1 MLLPVTNQQLFDELT
16 RRNILTPDL
25 ARTLAATLAR
35 DGGSLE
41 DTLINQGIIGGED
54 LARLIAEVVHIEYAD
69 LRTKNILREVLTI
82 IPRKVSQNYGVV
94 CFAQDDVELS
104 IALRNPHNFQALQAV
119 EFLGKEQGKRLRY
132 HYCSQESFNAAMRQ
146 YQTLGG
152 EVEEVLDVVEGDF
165 EESVKELEHKTE
177 DRKEYDTI
185 KQAPVS
191 KIVSVIIRHA
201 VEGHASDIHVEPMAT
216 ESRVRYRIDGILHT
230 SLILP
235 KYIHNA
241 MIARIKVLANLKL
254 DETRIP
260 QDGRIRLTLDG
271 KDIDFRISILPLTVS
286 EKVVMRI
293 LDTNQGSLTFENIGF
308 DGRALEIIKKNI
320 TRPNGI
326 FLVTGPTGSGK
337 STTLFSALSELN
349 KEDVNISTLE
359 DPVEYFIR
367 GVNQS
372 QVRHVVG
379 FTFASG
385 LRALLRQDPD
395 IIMVG
400 EVRDNE
406 TAELA
411 IHAGLTG
418 HFVLTTLHTN
428 DAVGAIPRLIDMD
441 VEVFLLASTLNV
453 VLAQRLARRICTKC
467 KKEAHIPEST
477 LKTME
482 GPLAELRGIIGDEV
496 PKNQVYYEGKG
507 CVHCGNSGYKG
518 RVAIVEVVDVTDAM
532 RKIMIAGYHA
542 DEVKKELTKQKFTNL
557 FQDGLLKALHGIT
570 TLEEVLR
577 ITKE

>member
-1 MLLPVTNQQLFDELT
+1 MLLPATNQQLFDELT

-372 QVRHVVG
+372 QVRHEVG

-453 VLAQRLARRICTKC
+453 VLAQRLARRI
-467 KKEAHIPEST
+467 
-477 LKTME
+477 
-482 GPLAELRGIIGDEV
+482 
-496 PKNQVYYEGKG
+496 
-507 CVHCGNSGYKG
+507 
-518 RVAIVEVVDVTDAM
+518 
-532 RKIMIAGYHA
+532 
-542 DEVKKELTKQKFTNL
+542 
-557 FQDGLLKALHGIT
+557 
-570 TLEEVLR
+570 
-577 ITKE
+577 